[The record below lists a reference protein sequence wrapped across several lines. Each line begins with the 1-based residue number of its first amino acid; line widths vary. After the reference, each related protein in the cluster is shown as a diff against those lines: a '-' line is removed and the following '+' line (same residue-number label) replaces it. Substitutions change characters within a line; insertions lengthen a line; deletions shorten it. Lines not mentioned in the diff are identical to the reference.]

1 MKELVRKIEDAN
13 EAACHSETK
22 VIELLEKQTRL
33 QEESVATEK
42 EFLNVFKSVMNPI
55 NSK

>member
-13 EAACHSETK
+13 EAACQSETK